1 MPTLTRLGTITYLL
15 MLALASPVWAQAPAG
30 AQKAQATETFSPAQT
45 PAPSPSPA
53 TAPQP
58 ATTTPAEDTVVVRMI
73 DAIDSSRDAQG
84 KEYRAVVTKDASA
97 GLTAIPKGSPAKIVL
112 VRTAS
117 GWLTQL
123 IAVNIYGS
131 EAEVTS
137 RSATV
142 NGLVPGAAGGVVGIA
157 TGVLGGFGRKKA
169 SAPANPIASGEQV
182 NLIPGTEVQFTLGS
196 PQVPIPARRT
206 SAPPVPAAPGTT
218 RTRGG
223 GELAK

>member
-1 MPTLTRLGTITYLL
+1 
-15 MLALASPVWAQAPAG
+15 ML
-30 AQKAQATETFSPAQT
+30 
-45 PAPSPSPA
+45 
-53 TAPQP
+53 
-58 ATTTPAEDTVVVRMI
+58 VVRMI

-97 GLTAIPKGSPAKIVL
+97 GLMAIPKGSPAKIVL

-142 NGLVPGAAGGVVGIA
+142 NGLVPGAAGGVVGVA
-157 TGVLGGFGRKKA
+157 TGLLGGFGRKKA
-169 SAPANPIASGEQV
+169 SAPANPVVSGEQV
-182 NLIPGTEVQFTLGS
+182 NLVPGTEVQFTLGP
-196 PQVPIPARRT
+196 PQVPIPATRT
-206 SAPPVPAAPGTT
+206 SNPQLPAVPGAT

-223 GELAK
+223 SEATK